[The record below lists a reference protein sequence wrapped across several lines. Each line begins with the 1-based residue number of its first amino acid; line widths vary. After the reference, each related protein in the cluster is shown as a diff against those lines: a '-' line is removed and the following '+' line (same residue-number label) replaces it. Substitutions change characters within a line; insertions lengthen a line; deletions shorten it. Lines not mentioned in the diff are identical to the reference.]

1 MASFSYT
8 EELTCPVCLSIF
20 TDPVILPCGHAF
32 CRECITGYLSSL
44 AKCPQCLT
52 AVPAEGRCLV
62 TSPILRNLSEKEAEK
77 LRRKPGNEE
86 VDEWLCPEHEEKLK
100 LFCATEQQLACI
112 ICRDGEKHEGHKF
125 KPIKEAAASVRR
137 ELEAFVEQVADDIC
151 AVEGVAKTQKEEIR
165 KTKEKSLQL
174 MTQIHTQFEEM
185 HQFLRMREDEIRKD
199 LKKKEEEAIE
209 KMSETLNALETS
221 LSKNRELEEKV
232 TSVLTI
238 TDYEKFLKSWTKE
251 NSTMTDQHLL
261 SPIGRD
267 IQVVTNSLYLGPH
280 ESHLKF
286 FMWKEMLQVIQ
297 PRAEELSLETTC
309 ENITVSE
316 DGKSLI
322 RQRTTYSEDTSVRYA
337 SVFSSTVF
345 TSGQYYW
352 EIEVGERDYWKVG
365 VQKSFLSFS
374 KSNYITS
381 SQETELTI
389 TGSPQRIGIYLDC
402 LAKELSFFDAESM
415 TLIHTMRESSLSA
428 PGRAY
433 IQYKFSKGADH
444 NPPRV
449 CWF

>member
-1 MASFSYT
+1 MQGKLQINL
-8 EELTCPVCLSIF
+8 LTCPVCLSIF

-62 TSPILRNLSEKEAEK
+62 TSPILRNLSEKEH
-77 LRRKPGNEE
+77 LLLFF

-322 RQRTTYSEDTSVRYA
+322 EDTSVRYA